1 MTVTMMKGG
10 QGAQQEE
17 VTAEGAFNPA
27 VRNLT
32 MHVTTMGAEKVE
44 LIARL

>member
-1 MTVTMMKGG
+1 MTVTIAGGG

-17 VTAEGAFNPA
+17 VTVEEAFNP
-27 VRNLT
+27 VIPNLA